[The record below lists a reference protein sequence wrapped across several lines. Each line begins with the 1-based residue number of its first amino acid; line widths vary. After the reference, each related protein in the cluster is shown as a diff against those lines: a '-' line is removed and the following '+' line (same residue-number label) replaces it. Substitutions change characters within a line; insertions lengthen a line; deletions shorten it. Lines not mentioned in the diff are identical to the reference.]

1 MTNQQFTQ
9 QLQEVLRVLETL
21 GQYPQWQHLCNCA
34 EDARQLTLADA
45 TQAIEWAVYSEAE
58 PAYIPTFEEIFGC

>member
-1 MTNQQFTQ
+1 MTDKQFTQ
-9 QLQEVLRVLETL
+9 QLQFVLRALETL
-21 GQYPQWQHLCNCA
+21 GQYPQWQNLCNCA

-45 TQAIEWAVYSEAE
+45 TRAIEWAVYSEAE